1 MAIMQTEMQWL
12 KNVPNGLA
20 DCNVST
26 LVLALLVLLTLSICS
41 RAQEPIDTIRVD
53 SDLVDL
59 KVSVVSLVPKQHST
73 LLEEKDF
80 LVFEDGARQQISF
93 FAASDA
99 PFDLVLLLDLS
110 GSTSQKINLIRRS
123 AKRFV
128 DATRPNDRVAVVTF
142 TDLARVVSDLS
153 LDRTALKKAI
163 DKIEKPVSGT
173 NFWDALRFVSESVLV
188 SKQTSH
194 RRAVVVMTDGVDNA
208 LPDVF
213 GDGSLTPFE
222 ELVKIVLRNDVM
234 VFPIYLDTEREEI
247 RKRRTPREA
256 YGIARG
262 QLMQLAQACG
272 TVVYHAA
279 ELKDLDKVYEQVI
292 HDLGTIYSIG
302 YRPTNDARDGT
313 WRSVAVKVP
322 TRQELS
328 ARTKSGYYAK
338 TDVNS
343 KN

>member
-1 MAIMQTEMQWL
+1 MAIMQIKTREQS
-12 KNVPNGLA
+12 VRGLTGFNLTA
-20 DCNVST
+20 GFMS
-26 LVLALLVLLTLSICS
+26 LLVLLTIVVGS
-41 RAQEPIDTIRVD
+41 RAQESIDTVRVD

-59 KVSVVSLVPKQHST
+59 KVSVVSLIPKQQSP

-80 LVFEDGARQQISF
+80 LILEDGTQQQISF
-93 FAASDA
+93 FAASDT

-110 GSTSQKINLIRRS
+110 GSTAEKINLIRRS

-142 TDLARVVSDLS
+142 TDVARVVSDLS
-153 LDRTALKKAI
+153 VDRADLKKAI
-163 DKIEKPVSGT
+163 DKIQKPVSGT

-208 LPDVF
+208 LPGVF

-222 ELVKIVLRNDVM
+222 ELLKIVSRNEVM
-234 VFPIYLDTEREEI
+234 VFPIYLDTENEEV

-279 ELKDLDKVYEQVI
+279 ELKDLDKVYGQVI

-302 YRPTNDARDGT
+302 YRPTNEARDGT

>member
-1 MAIMQTEMQWL
+1 ML
-12 KNVPNGLA
+12 GLTGFKVKTRFLPLILLFLFP
-20 DCNVST
+20 VS
-26 LVLALLVLLTLSICS
+26 AGS
-41 RAQEPIDTIRVD
+41 QEPIDTIRVD

-59 KVSVVSLVPKQHST
+59 KVSVVSLVPKQQSP

-80 LVFEDGARQQISF
+80 LVFEDGALQQISF
-93 FAASDA
+93 FAASDT

-110 GSTSQKINLIRRS
+110 GSSSEKINLIRRS

-128 DATRPNDRVAVVTF
+128 EATRANDRVAVVTF
-142 TDLARVVSDLS
+142 TDIARVVSDLS
-153 LDRTALKKAI
+153 LDRAALKQSI
-163 DKIEKPVSGT
+163 DRIEKPVSGT
-173 NFWDALRFVSESVLV
+173 NFWDALRFVSESVLK
-188 SKQTSH
+188 SKQASH

-208 LPDVF
+208 LPNVF

-222 ELVKIVLRNDVM
+222 ELVEIVRRNDVM
-234 VFPIYLDTEREEI
+234 VFPIYLDTEREEV

-279 ELKDLDKVYEQVI
+279 ELKDLDKVYQQVI

-302 YRPTNDARDGT
+302 YRPSNAARDGS
-313 WRSVAVKVP
+313 WRSVAVEVP

-328 ARTKSGYYAK
+328 ARTKTGYFAK
-338 TDVNS
+338 TDINS

>member
-1 MAIMQTEMQWL
+1 MAIMQIEVQSQAFVANRLT
-12 KNVPNGLA
+12 GLNPA
-20 DCNVST
+20 CLVSLLMLFT
-26 LVLALLVLLTLSICS
+26 LAMPIA
-41 RAQEPIDTIRVD
+41 AQEPIDTVRVD

-59 KVSVVSLVPKQHST
+59 KVSVVSLVPKQQSP

-80 LVFEDGARQQISF
+80 LVLEDGTRQHISF
-93 FAASDA
+93 FAASDT

-110 GSTSQKINLIRRS
+110 GSTSEKINLIRRS

-142 TDLARVVSDLS
+142 TDIARVVSDLS
-153 LDRTALKKAI
+153 LNRGELKKAI

-173 NFWDALRFVSESVLV
+173 NFWDALRFVSESILGSNQV
-188 SKQTSH
+188 SE

-222 ELVKIVLRNDVM
+222 ELLEILRRTDIM
-234 VFPIYLDTEREEI
+234 VFPIYLDTEKEEVK
-247 RKRRTPREA
+247 KRRTPRNA
-256 YGIARG
+256 YAIARAH
-262 QLMQLAQACG
+262 LNQLAQTCG
-272 TVVYHAA
+272 TTVYRAS

-302 YRPTNDARDGT
+302 YKPSNEARDGS
-313 WRSVAVKVP
+313 WRSVTVKVP

-338 TDVNS
+338 ADSNS
-343 KN
+343 IN